1 MLTGFKFSMRLEGV
15 KIKVFTEKKIRKQQ
29 QELPHFEFNL
39 DMVTVMA
46 EIRNVNLVAKVL
58 LKEIRLIDFFK
69 REASR
74 TFSR

>member
-1 MLTGFKFSMRLEGV
+1 
-15 KIKVFTEKKIRKQQ
+15 
-29 QELPHFEFNL
+29 
-39 DMVTVMA
+39 MA